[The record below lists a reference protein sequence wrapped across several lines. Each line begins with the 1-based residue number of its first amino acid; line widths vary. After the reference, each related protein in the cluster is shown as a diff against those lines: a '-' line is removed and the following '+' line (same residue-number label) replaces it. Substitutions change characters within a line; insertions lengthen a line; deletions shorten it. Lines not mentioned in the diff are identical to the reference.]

1 MSGYI
6 GTQPVPQATQHRETF
21 TATSSQTTFA
31 TVGYTPQFVD
41 VYLNGVHLLD
51 TVDYTA
57 TNSSDVVLTTGAA
70 ASDVVEIISYTPF
83 EVANQTF
90 TGTTTVDVLTTT
102 GAFTSLGIDDNATS
116 TAMTLDASGNL
127 LVGRTADSNA
137 TVGVSLRPDG
147 QVSSSRDGDVS
158 LVLNRNTS
166 DGSIALFTKD
176 GSTVG
181 NIGSNTSGS
190 RLHIGKDNV
199 ALSFAAGG
207 ANAIIPWDSTANA
220 VEDAALSLGGSTA
233 RFKDLYLSGGVYLG
247 GTGSANKLD
256 DYEEGTWSPVFS
268 DATSGGNTATANG
281 GKRGLYTKIGNQVT
295 VSCAATNL
303 NTTGMTGANDL
314 RIQGLPFTPTSY
326 VSPNHYWT
334 GGTRLGVVSFNTNG
348 FVTAY
353 VSDAVTYVRL
363 GETISG
369 SSIDNI
375 ICSQLTSGSADISFT
390 MTYQTNA

>member
-1 MSGYI
+1 M
-6 GTQPVPQATQHRETF
+6 AT
-21 TATSSQTTFA
+21 TTR
-31 TVGYTPQFVD
+31 
-41 VYLNGVHLLD
+41 
-51 TVDYTA
+51 
-57 TNSSDVVLTTGAA
+57 VLTASVNGTVYTSNANGALEA
-70 ASDVVEIISYTPF
+70 IDTCHSGATAPTD
-83 EVANQTF
+83 EVAN
-90 TGTTTVDVLTTT
+90 GKLWLDTTTTPGILKMYNNAAWEVIGGSTSSPTFANITTT
-102 GAFTSLGIDDNATS
+102 GIDDNATS

-295 VSCAATNL
+295 VSCASTNL
-303 NTTGMTGANDL
+303 DTTGMTGANDL
-314 RIQGLPFTPTSY
+314 YIQGLPFTPTSY

>member
-6 GTQPVPQATQHRETF
+6 GTAPVPQAVQRRENF
-21 TATSSQTTFA
+21 TATAGQASFA
-31 TVGYTPQFVD
+31 TVGYTVGFVD
-41 VYLNGVHLLD
+41 VFLNGIHLLGD
-51 TVDYTA
+51 GTDYTA
-57 TNSSDVVLTTGAA
+57 SNSSDIVLTAGASA
-70 ASDVVEIISYTPF
+70 GDVVEVISF
-83 EVANQTF
+83 ETFDVASQTF
-90 TGTTTVDVLTTT
+90 TGTTTVTKSS
-102 GAFTSLGIDDNATS
+102 GAP
-116 TAMTLDASGNL
+116 
-127 LVGRTADSNA
+127 LVANR
-137 TVGVSLRPDG
+137 
-147 QVSSSRDGDVS
+147 QVD
-158 LVLNRNTS
+158 
-166 DGSIALFTKD
+166 DGSIIDLRKN
-176 GSTVG
+176 GSTAG
-181 NIGSNTSGS
+181 IIGSNTSGS

-295 VSCAATNL
+295 VSCASTNL
-303 NTTGMTGANDL
+303 DTTGMTGANDL
-314 RIQGLPFTPTSY
+314 YIQGLPFTPTSY

-390 MTYQTNA
+390 ITYHTDA